1 MMPVNA
7 TIARLLGKPL
17 DVLGREQGA
26 QQARHDVEQ
35 VYKRLFEAM
44 TFDNVPTL
52 LARFGR
58 QYYDFGECTGEQISP
73 GHVVIVR
80 EGLPEML
87 LRWFAPMHAAYAEQ
101 ILRMKGATFVEAIP
115 QPANQAGTRGGVP
128 LVDLGT
134 DIFWS

>member
-1 MMPVNA
+1 M
-7 TIARLLGKPL
+7 LSKPL
-17 DVLGREQGA
+17 EVLGREQGA
-26 QQARHDVEQ
+26 QQARHDVEL
-35 VYKRLFEAM
+35 VYRRVFEAM
-44 TFDNVPTL
+44 TFDNVPTV

-58 QYYDFGECTGEQISP
+58 QYYDFGDCTGEQISP
-73 GHVVIVR
+73 GHVVIQR
-80 EGLPEML
+80 LGLPEFV

-115 QPANQAGTRGGVP
+115 QTPRGAGTRAGVP